1 MMRHTK
7 IIATVGPASGSREVL
22 DALVTA
28 GVDVFRLNFSHGTH
42 ESHAESFARVREI
55 ASHAGRHVGIMQDLS
70 GPKIRTGPL
79 EGDRPLPLKEGESL
93 VLAAGHAPSQPGRI
107 FTPYAELVRSA
118 QPGDRLLL
126 DDGRIELR
134 VVGRSAAGLEV
145 VVVHGG
151 ALGGH
156 KGINAP
162 GVALPPSALTEKDID
177 DLHFGLRLGVDF
189 VALSFVQTAEDVA
202 RARDLID
209 RAGRSTPLI
218 AKIERPAAV
227 RNLEAILRIAQGVM
241 VARGDLGL
249 EMPLE
254 QVPRVQKEIIRCA
267 RFLGLPAIVATQV
280 FESMRVEPRPTRAE
294 VSDAANAVD
303 EGADAIM
310 LAGET
315 AAGAFPVRAVQM
327 LDAVIRDAELMP
339 PPVISLSGSGLSVS
353 GSGVSVSG
361 SGNVP
366 PAIDSTSSRHGQAL
380 AHAAVTLATTGQADA
395 IVAVT
400 TEGRTARLI
409 SACRP
414 AAPILAATP
423 NAEVAGSLSLL
434 WGVVPFITTERGID
448 SLTAELVD
456 RRLLAEGAV
465 VVFINVSPEQD
476 RADANFLHVR
486 KVSARGAP

>member
-1 MMRHTK
+1 MRHTK
-7 IIATVGPASGSREVL
+7 IIATIGPASASRDVI
-22 DALVTA
+22 DALVVA

-42 ESHAESFARVREI
+42 ESHAESYARIREI
-55 ASHAGRHVGIMQDLS
+55 ASKTGRHVGIMQDLS

-79 EGDRPLPLKEGESL
+79 DGDTPLPLKEGESL
-93 VLAAGHAPSQPGRI
+93 VLAEGNAPSQPGRI

-118 QPGDRLLL
+118 QPGNRLLL
-126 DDGRIELR
+126 DDGRIELE

-145 VVVHGG
+145 VVVNGG
-151 ALGGH
+151 LLGGH

-162 GVALPPSALTEKDID
+162 GVALPPSALTDKDVE
-177 DLHFGLRLGVDF
+177 DLQFGLRLGVDF
-189 VALSFVQTAEDVA
+189 VALSFVQTADDVA

-209 RAGRSTPLI
+209 KAGRSTPVI

-227 RNLEAILRIAQGVM
+227 HNLDAILRIAQGVM

-254 QVPRVQKEIIRCA
+254 QVPRVQKQIIRCA
-267 RFLGLPAIVATQV
+267 RSLGLPAIVATQV

-327 LDAVIRDAELMP
+327 LDAVIRDAESMR
-339 PPVISLSGSGLSVS
+339 PPVLSF
-353 GSGVSVSG
+353 SG
-361 SGNVP
+361 SGNAA
-366 PAIDSTSSRHGQAL
+366 PAIDTASSRHGQAL
-380 AHAAVTLATTGQADA
+380 AQAAVTLATTGQADA

-400 TEGRTARLI
+400 IEGRTARLL

-423 NAEVAGSLSLL
+423 DGDVAGALAML
-434 WGVVPFITTERGID
+434 WGVLPFITAERNID
-448 SLTAELVD
+448 RLTAELVE
-456 RRLLAEGAV
+456 RRLLRPGAV

-476 RADANFLHVR
+476 RTDANFVHVR
-486 KVSARGAP
+486 QVSARGAP

>member
-1 MMRHTK
+1 VRRTK
-7 IIATVGPASGSREVL
+7 IIATVGPSSSAREVL
-22 DALVTA
+22 EALVAA
-28 GVDVFRLNFSHGTH
+28 GVDVFRLNFSHGTYD
-42 ESHAESFARVREI
+42 SHADNVGRIRDAARR
-55 ASHAGRHVGIMQDLS
+55 AGRHVAILQDLS

-79 EGDRPLPLKEGESL
+79 EGNEPLDLKEGDTL
-93 VLAAGHAPSQPGRI
+93 VLAAGTSPGKAGRV

-118 QPGDRLLL
+118 NPGDRLLL

-134 VVGRSAAGLEV
+134 VVERLTEGLKMV
-145 VVVHGG
+145 VAHGG
-151 ALGGH
+151 RLGSN

-162 GVALPPSALTEKDID
+162 GVALPPSALTSKDVD
-177 DLHFGLRLGVDF
+177 DLQFGLGLGVDL

-202 RARDLID
+202 RARAVID
-209 RAGRSTPLI
+209 RAGRTTPLV

-227 RNLEAILRIAQGVM
+227 SNLRAILGIAQGVM

-267 RFLGLPAIVATQV
+267 RALGRPSIVATQV
-280 FESMRVEPRPTRAE
+280 LESMRVEPRPTRAE

-327 LDAVIRDAELMP
+327 LDAVIRDAESIMP
-339 PPVISLSGSGLSVS
+339 TVHSL
-353 GSGVSVSG
+353 
-361 SGNVP
+361 
-366 PAIDSTSSRHGQAL
+366 PADDPTASRHGPAL
-380 AHAAVTLATTGQADA
+380 SEAAVTLATTANADA

-400 TEGRTARLI
+400 HEGKTARLL
-409 SACRP
+409 SALRP

-423 NAEVAGSLSLL
+423 DAEVAGTLALL
-434 WGVVPFITTERGID
+434 WGVAPFITSERNLD
-448 SLTAELVD
+448 RLESELVR
-456 RRLLAEGAV
+456 RRLLAPGSL
-465 VVFINVSPEQD
+465 VVFINVSTEQS
-476 RADANFLHVR
+476 RSDANFLHVR
-486 KVSARGAP
+486 RVH

>member
-1 MMRHTK
+1 MRHTK
-7 IIATVGPASGSREVL
+7 IIATIGPASASREVL

-42 ESHAESFARVREI
+42 ASHAESFARIREI
-55 ASHAGRHVGIMQDLS
+55 ASRAGRHVGIMQDLS

-79 EGDRPLPLKEGESL
+79 AGDRPLPLKEGESL
-93 VLAAGHAPSQPGRI
+93 ILGEGLAPSQPGRI

-126 DDGRIELR
+126 DDGRIELK
-134 VVGRSAAGLEV
+134 VVGRSAAGLDL

-162 GVALPPSALTEKDID
+162 GVALPPSALTDKDVD
-177 DLHFGLRLGVDF
+177 DLRFGLRLGVDF
-189 VALSFVQTAEDVA
+189 VALSFVQTADDVA
-202 RARDLID
+202 RARDLIAQ
-209 RAGRSTPLI
+209 AGKATPVI

-227 RNLEAILRIAQGVM
+227 DNLDAILRLAQGVM

-254 QVPRVQKEIIRCA
+254 QVPRVQKQIIRCA
-267 RFLGLPAIVATQV
+267 RALGLPAIVATQV
-280 FESMRVEPRPTRAE
+280 LESMRVEPRPTRAE

-303 EGADAIM
+303 EGTDAIM

-327 LDAVIRDAELMP
+327 LDAVIRDAESLLP
-339 PPVISLSGSGLSVS
+339 PLGTPPE
-353 GSGVSVSG
+353 
-361 SGNVP
+361 VP
-366 PAIDSTSSRHGQAL
+366 PASDAGSSRHGQAL
-380 AHAAVTLATTGQADA
+380 AQAAVTLATTGQADA

-400 TEGRTARLI
+400 TEGRTARLL

-423 NAEVAGSLSLL
+423 DGEVAGSLSLL
-434 WGVVPFITTERGID
+434 WGVLPFITRERNVD
-448 SLTAELVD
+448 RLTAELVE
-456 RRLLAEGAV
+456 RRLIATGAV
-465 VVFINVSPEQD
+465 VVFINVSPSQD
-476 RADANFLHVR
+476 RSDANFLHVR
-486 KVSARGAP
+486 QVSAPGAP